1 MRGLVLVVCVALG
14 SVAHAGTASP
24 ADAGRA
30 APPEVVRSTIDPRSI
45 EQARESV
52 LTDDYQP
59 TLPGDGSGEGSGQVL
74 AREHQREVR
83 YIDTRDLERDQPT
96 AGSTLLSYILWG
108 GIIFAVALLLFWM
121 ATELL
126 KYGGDDAAIA
136 AGDVGSPA
144 ATDLAV
150 IERPLG
156 DAEELARRGEFRE
169 AIHTLLLRTL
179 QELARTASVRVAPA
193 MTSREI
199 LGRVPLLADAR
210 DALAGLITAVELT
223 HFGGDD
229 ASEADY
235 IRCRA
240 RFQVFA
246 AAFRGGPTA
255 ARR

>member
-1 MRGLVLVVCVALG
+1 VRGLVLVVCVALAN
-14 SVAHAGTASP
+14 VAHAN
-24 ADAGRA
+24 
-30 APPEVVRSTIDPRSI
+30 IDPRSI
-45 EQARESV
+45 EQARQSV
-52 LTDDYQP
+52 LTDEYQP
-59 TLPGDGSGEGSGQVL
+59 TLPGDGSGEANGQPLV
-74 AREHQREVR
+74 RERQREVR
-83 YIDTRDLERDQPT
+83 YVDTRDLEREQPT
-96 AGSTLLSYILWG
+96 AGSTLISYILWG
-108 GIIFAVALLLFWM
+108 GIIFAVALLLFWI

-136 AGDVGSPA
+136 AGDVSPA
-144 ATDLAV
+144 APDLSV

-156 DAEELARRGEFRE
+156 DAEELARRGEYRE

-223 HFGGDD
+223 HFGGDE

-240 RFQVFA
+240 QFQVFA
-246 AAFRGGPTA
+246 AAFRGQRA
-255 ARR
+255 A

>member
-1 MRGLVLVVCVALG
+1 VRGLVLVVCVALG
-14 SVAHAGTASP
+14 GVAHAD
-24 ADAGRA
+24 DAA
-30 APPEVVRSTIDPRSI
+30 HAPHPIDARSI
-45 EQARESV
+45 EAAREAV
-52 LTDDYQP
+52 LTDEYQP
-59 TLPGDGSGEGSGQVL
+59 TLPGEGSGEASGQPF
-74 AREHQREVR
+74 ARERQREAR
-83 YIDTRDLERDQPT
+83 YVDTRDLEHEQPT
-96 AGSTLLSYILWG
+96 AGSTMLSYVLWG
-108 GIIFAVALLLFWM
+108 GIIFAVALMLFWI

-136 AGDVGSPA
+136 HAEASPA
-144 ATDLAV
+144 APDLSV

-156 DAEELARRGEFRE
+156 DAEDHARRGEFRE

-179 QELARTASVRVAPA
+179 QELARTAAVRVAPA

-223 HFGGDD
+223 HFGGDE

-240 RFQVFA
+240 QFQVFA
-246 AAFRGGPTA
+246 AAFRGQRA
-255 ARR
+255 A

>member
-1 MRGLVLVVCVALG
+1 M
-14 SVAHAGTASP
+14 
-24 ADAGRA
+24 
-30 APPEVVRSTIDPRSI
+30 RSTIDSRAI
-45 EQARESV
+45 EQAREAV

-74 AREHQREVR
+74 AREHQREIR

-108 GIIFAVALLLFWM
+108 GIVFAVALLLFWM

-126 KYGGDDAAIA
+126 KYGGDEAAIA
-136 AGDVGSPA
+136 QGEAAPA
-144 ATDLAV
+144 APDLAV

-156 DAEELARRGEFRE
+156 DAEELAHRGEYRE

-223 HFGGDD
+223 HFGDDD

-235 IRCRA
+235 VRCRA
-240 RFQVFA
+240 QFQVFA
-246 AAFRGGPTA
+246 AAFRGGAVAP
-255 ARR
+255 RR

>member
-1 MRGLVLVVCVALG
+1 VRGLVLVVCVALS
-14 SVAHAGTASP
+14 SVAHAG
-24 ADAGRA
+24 
-30 APPEVVRSTIDPRSI
+30 IDPRSI
-45 EQARESV
+45 EQAREAV
-52 LTDDYQP
+52 LTDEYQP
-59 TLPGDGSGEGSGQVL
+59 ALPGDGSGEANGQAVP
-74 AREHQREVR
+74 RERQREIR
-83 YIDTRDLERDQPT
+83 YVDTRDLEREQPT

-121 ATELL
+121 AMELL

-136 AGDVGSPA
+136 AGDVASPA
-144 ATDLAV
+144 APDLSV

-156 DAEELARRGEFRE
+156 DAEELARRGEYRE

-210 DALAGLITAVELT
+210 DALAGLITAVEVT
-223 HFGGDD
+223 HFGGDE

-240 RFQVFA
+240 QFQVFA
-246 AAFRGGPTA
+246 AAFRGQRAPA
-255 ARR
+255 

>member
-1 MRGLVLVVCVALG
+1 VRRIVLAVCVAMAVG
-14 SVAHAGTASP
+14 GAAYAG
-24 ADAGRA
+24 
-30 APPEVVRSTIDPRSI
+30 IDPRAI
-45 EQARESV
+45 EKARESV

-74 AREHQREVR
+74 AREHQREIR
-83 YIDTRDLERDQPT
+83 YVDTRDLERDQPT

-136 AGDVGSPA
+136 QAEASPA
-144 ATDLAV
+144 APDLSV

-156 DAEELARRGEFRE
+156 DAEELARRGEYRE

-179 QELARTASVRVAPA
+179 HELARTASVRVAPA

-223 HFGGDD
+223 HFGGDE

-240 RFQVFA
+240 QFQVFA
-246 AAFRGGPTA
+246 AAFRGQRAPA
-255 ARR
+255 

>member
-1 MRGLVLVVCVALG
+1 VRRFVLAVCVALAG
-14 SVAHAGTASP
+14 VAHA
-24 ADAGRA
+24 D
-30 APPEVVRSTIDPRSI
+30 IDPSKV
-45 EQARESV
+45 EHARTEA
-52 LTDDYQP
+52 LTDDFQP
-59 TLPGDGSGEGSGQVL
+59 TLPGSNADADVAGPNPNVQRP
-74 AREHQREVR
+74 REREIR
-83 YIDTRDLERDQPT
+83 YVDTRDLERDQPT
-96 AGSTLLSYILWG
+96 TGSTLLSYVLWA
-108 GIIFAVALLLFWM
+108 GIIIGLGLLLFWL
-121 ATELL
+121 AAELL

-136 AGDVGSPA
+136 QDAAAPA
-144 ATDLAV
+144 APDLAV

-156 DAEELARRGEFRE
+156 DAEELARRGEYRE

-210 DALAGLITAVELT
+210 EALANLITAVELT

-240 RFQVFA
+240 QFQVFA
-246 AAFRGGPTA
+246 TAFRGRA
-255 ARR
+255 A